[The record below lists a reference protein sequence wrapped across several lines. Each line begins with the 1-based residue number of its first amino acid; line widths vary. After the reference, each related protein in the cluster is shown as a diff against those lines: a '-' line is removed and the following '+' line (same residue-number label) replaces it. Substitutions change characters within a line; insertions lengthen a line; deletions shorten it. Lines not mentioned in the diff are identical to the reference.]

1 MAPETRGARRCATL
15 LGLGVWR
22 EVGHCEEDCPDLDT
36 DYSRVVE
43 EMDRTAEGEGGTWLK
58 KDSMR
63 IEVVLVS
70 ISVGERKAERGL
82 GSI

>member
-1 MAPETRGARRCATL
+1 MSGGKWAIVRKIALTWTQTI
-15 LGLGVWR
+15 V
-22 EVGHCEEDCPDLDT
+22 V
-36 DYSRVVE
+36 VVE